1 MHGVLFGVLSGC
13 LIASAAPLGAQ
24 TMVPES
30 AFRNDGTTVLQPAT
44 PPSAQRD
51 SGAAAFRN
59 VYARA
64 GSPRFV
70 VLWDQELGDTLSS
83 GRATRTTI
91 ETADSTHRQGNAGAT
106 RVTTES
112 LQPPASRAMPAD
124 RADALVRGDF
134 LKALADAGMRL
145 VDSEVILRNVATPSM
160 RDVAQAGALTAQQLE
175 MQALREHAQ
184 CLLTVQRI
192 RGTPTAADAV
202 FQVSALR
209 LTDGAILSSLTV
221 DIAAV
226 ARSAST
232 PVRYV
237 ADPQGGYRAV
247 QAVAAPGSVLAGQ
260 ILARLAEALAR

>member
-1 MHGVLFGVLSGC
+1 MQSVLFYVLNAC
-13 LIASAAPLGAQ
+13 LIASAGPLVAQ
-24 TMVPES
+24 TIIPDS

-44 PPSAQRD
+44 PSGAQRD
-51 SGAAAFRN
+51 SGTAAFRSA
-59 VYARA
+59 YARA

-70 VLWDQELGDTLSS
+70 VLWDQELGDTLSG
-83 GRATRTTI
+83 GRAMRTTI
-91 ETADSTHRQGNAGAT
+91 EIAGSMHRQRSAGAT

-112 LQPPASRAMPAD
+112 LQPPASRAMPTD
-124 RADALVRGDF
+124 RSDALVRGDF

-145 VDSEVILRNVATPSM
+145 VDSEVVLRNVATPSM
-160 RDVAQAGALTAQQLE
+160 RDVAQAGALTTQQLE

-184 CLLTVQRI
+184 YLLKVHRI
-192 RGTPTAADAV
+192 GNTPTSADAV

-209 LTDGAILSSLTV
+209 LTDGAFLSSLTV

-232 PVRYV
+232 PVHFV

-260 ILARLAEALAR
+260 ILARLADALAH